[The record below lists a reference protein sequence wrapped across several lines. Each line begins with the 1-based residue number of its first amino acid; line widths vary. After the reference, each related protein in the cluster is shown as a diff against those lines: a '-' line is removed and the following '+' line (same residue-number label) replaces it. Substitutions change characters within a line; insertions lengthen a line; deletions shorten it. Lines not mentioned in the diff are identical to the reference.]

1 MVMEAGGR
9 LLFLLIAAVLF
20 LASCASEPPQKP
32 SPPVQQQT
40 AEQTPQT
47 EPAAQTEQPTQA
59 AQPAEQP
66 AATEFVASE
75 ELYKKTFN
83 EVQEV
88 IAALTKIISAA
99 DYEQWL
105 TYLTADYVA
114 TTGSPANLEKA
125 SNAAVLKKNGIVL
138 KNLKDYFD
146 NVVVRSHLQ
155 ATLSD
160 IQFVDAT
167 HVKAITRIQGTPVI
181 LYYLVREEGGWKVG
195 LQQAEEN

>member
-1 MVMEAGGR
+1 MEAGGR
-9 LLFLLIAAVLF
+9 LLFLLIIAVLF
-20 LASCASEPPQKP
+20 AASCASEPPKAA
-32 SPPVQQQT
+32 SPPVQQQPVAQT
-40 AEQTPQT
+40 APAEPTAQAT
-47 EPAAQTEQPTQA
+47 EPAP
-59 AQPAEQP
+59 QPAEQP

-75 ELYKKTFN
+75 ELYKKTFD

-88 IAALTKIISAA
+88 IAALTKIISAS

-114 TTGSPANLEKA
+114 TTGSPAFLSKA

-167 HVKAITRIQGTPVI
+167 HVKAITKVQGTPVI
-181 LYYLVREEGGWKVG
+181 LYYLVREEGRWKVG